1 MRITRSGRPPRG
13 DQVQRAGGRAANAG
27 RDRAAVGGRVLTPQI
42 LKLAAVVV
50 LGSMMTILD
59 MTIVNVGLATLG
71 RDLQK
76 GSNRWTT
83 L

>member
-1 MRITRSGRPPRG
+1 
-13 DQVQRAGGRAANAG
+13 
-27 RDRAAVGGRVLTPQI
+27 
-42 LKLAAVVV
+42 
-50 LGSMMTILD
+50 MMTILD